1 MHDPNG
7 LNPAVQISNRNFES
21 GSLAA
26 ASFRICRR
34 EGLRPVCRNST
45 SLCGAPTA
53 GFRRPSG
60 PPCGRPNLLP
70 ANLSNPGF
78 SSDLVFPSDTKRAP
92 LREPFL
98 YLAER
103 EGLCGTSLCRTPTA
117 GSRRPSGPPC
127 GRPKSLPAILSNRAC
142 GPGLSSSLPLNQTQ
156 KNPALAGLFCV
167 WRRERDSNPRYAI
180 NVYSLSRGALST
192 SQPSLHQA
200 YKLQCNSPIHKAIA
214 K

>member
-45 SLCGAPTA
+45 SLCRTPTA

-78 SSDLVFPSDTKRAP
+78 SSDLVFPSDTTRAP

-103 EGLCGTSLCRTPTA
+103 EGFEPSIRYSRIHTFQACSFDHSDISPESTNSLNSAR
-117 GSRRPSGPPC
+117 
-127 GRPKSLPAILSNRAC
+127 
-142 GPGLSSSLPLNQTQ
+142 
-156 KNPALAGLFCV
+156 
-167 WRRERDSNPRYAI
+167 
-180 NVYSLSRGALST
+180 
-192 SQPSLHQA
+192 SLHYRA
-200 YKLQCNSPIHKAIA
+200 AASNISRHGNAISLERA
-214 K
+214 KKSINIPFRKPL